1 MKRLLLLICFA
12 PFITFAQF
20 EGSKQTFE
28 SPKLKT
34 AIASHKMV
42 AILPFDVKITY
53 RKQPNNLNMEANR
66 QQELKMSTSIQS
78 SMYTFLLRK
87 SKEYPVNLQNV
98 DETNLRLKRAGME
111 GRLDEFTKEEI
122 ADVLGVDGI
131 MGGQF
136 ESRQTQSD
144 GTAIA
149 AMVLLGGTGG
159 RTGTG
164 SLILTLDNGSDGE
177 LLWRFF
183 KSMDDNVIATSD
195 DLIERMMRKV
205 SRNFPYSNKN
215 SN

>member
-1 MKRLLLLICFA
+1 
-12 PFITFAQF
+12 
-20 EGSKQTFE
+20 
-28 SPKLKT
+28 
-34 AIASHKMV
+34 
-42 AILPFDVKITY
+42 
-53 RKQPNNLNMEANR
+53 MEANR